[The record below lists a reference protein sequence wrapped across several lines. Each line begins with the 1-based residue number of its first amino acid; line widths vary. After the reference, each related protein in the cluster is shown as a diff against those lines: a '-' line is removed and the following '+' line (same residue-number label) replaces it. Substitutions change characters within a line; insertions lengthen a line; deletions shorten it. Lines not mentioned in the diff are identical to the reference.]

1 MICKR
6 GNKDCQMI
14 GCDCYRTAPIEEIDA
29 ELEAAGI
36 NLSDLEKRT
45 KTVVRLSMELCNRDA
60 EIERLKAKLEE
71 SERALDEATE
81 GMSITQ
87 DAVFM
92 PIRIQRNGVTICQ
105 AGERPAL
112 AAYLL
117 SGHGVK

>member
-1 MICKR
+1 MMKR
-6 GNKDCQMI
+6 LLS
-14 GCDCYRTAPIEEIDA
+14 AA
-29 ELEAAGI
+29 ELNDAFIECRTWGMQYNLANHIGALEELVAA
-36 NLSDLEKRT
+36 K
-45 KTVVRLSMELCNRDA
+45 DA

-105 AGERPAL
+105 SGERPAL

>member
-1 MICKR
+1 MSRSVHETTIRQWIK
-6 GNKDCQMI
+6 NHTKDDIALFVEDQI
-14 GCDCYRTAPIEEIDA
+14 A
-29 ELEAAGI
+29 
-36 NLSDLEKRT
+36 K
-45 KTVVRLSMELCNRDA
+45 RDA